1 MRLDIPAARSIRME
15 NPMPNLP
22 VIWRGL
28 DWHMLSLVAAILV
41 LGAVLCVIAPGFAS
55 VTTLY
60 DMALALLPLLI
71 LAIGLMFVLLVAAI
85 DLSITATVAMTSVI
99 AASLITRDGGYLS
112 GDLGIVVAFASFIL
126 VGALIGLANGAM
138 AAYVRM
144 PSFMATLGT
153 YLLLSGAAVWYTS
166 LHTSS
171 SSIAGLPGAFSFVG
185 RGSIGRIP
193 VALLIAAAVT
203 ALAWMLI
210 NRTVFGRWL
219 VAVGSGHEAAR
230 VAGVP
235 VEFTVLGAFVISGI
249 CAGMASIILTARI
262 ETGSPVLAADM
273 LLDVVGAAVIGGV
286 SLYGGVGKI
295 GGVILG
301 VLLLTMLDVGL
312 RLMGMS
318 LFAVLTVKGLVIVL
332 AAAIDGLR
340 RRITRR

>member
-1 MRLDIPAARSIRME
+1 
-15 NPMPNLP
+15 MPN
-22 VIWRGL
+22 VQAIWRGVDRHL
-28 DWHMLSLVAAILV
+28 VSLGAAILV
-41 LGAVLCVIAPGFAS
+41 LALVLCVVAPGFAS

-71 LAIGLMFVLLVAAI
+71 LALGLMFVLLVAAI

-99 AASLITRDGGYLS
+99 AASLITRNGGYLS
-112 GDLGIVVAFASFIL
+112 GELGIVIAFVSFIL

-153 YLLLSGAAVWYTS
+153 YLLLGGAAVWYTS

-171 SSIAGLPGAFSFVG
+171 SSIAGLPGAFSVVG
-185 RGSIGRIP
+185 RGSVGPFPI
-193 VALLIAAAVT
+193 ALLIAAAVT
-203 ALAWMLI
+203 VLAWLLV
-210 NRTVFGRWL
+210 NRTAFGRWL
-219 VAVGSGHEAAR
+219 AAVGSGQEAAR

-235 VEFTVLGAFVISGI
+235 VQFTILGAFVICGV
-249 CAGMASIILTARI
+249 CAGVASIILTARI
-262 ETGSPVLAADM
+262 ETGSPVLASNM

-340 RRITRR
+340 NRMARR